1 MLKKK
6 EKKDSGPVLTA
17 YLGLILFPDTFEV
30 HLEDSGETHA
40 SLEGYA
46 AEH

>member
-6 EKKDSGPVLTA
+6 KKKNSGPVLTA
-17 YLGLILFPDTFEV
+17 YLGLILLPDTFEV